1 MDWLSE
7 ISTQRHGY
15 ENHAILRYSL
25 SNLCGTK
32 CPMIRIV
39 LKIIRFGTE
48 IEPDKIT
55 KTMSNVDL
63 APSAIHTLV

>member
-1 MDWLSE
+1 MKFQL
-7 ISTQRHGY
+7 RGVY
-15 ENHAILRYSL
+15 ENHAILGYSL

-32 CPMIRIV
+32 CPMTQIV

-48 IEPDKIT
+48 IELDKIT
-55 KTMSNVDL
+55 KTMSNVHL